1 MVWYIL
7 LYTEIKI
14 FNIRS
19 VIKIV
24 FSNLLFMFAFLP
36 ANIILYFLARNFK
49 VKNIILIIFSLVFY
63 AWGEPVCVALLI
75 FSSFIGYI
83 FAMQIHKSETEQQKK
98 CI

>member
-1 MVWYIL
+1 M
-7 LYTEIKI
+7 LYTVIKI
-14 FNIRS
+14 FNIGS

-36 ANIILYFLARNFK
+36 VNIILYFLAKNLKIR
-49 VKNIILIIFSLVFY
+49 NIILIIFSLIFY

-83 FAMQIHKSETEQQKK
+83 FDVQMQKSETEQQKK